1 MKGVVQLQQASLE
14 TGWGLNAKPALN
26 RHKASRKQVKNS
38 AESAPNLDKNARNH
52 RIPAKR
58 ANSLL
63 KYSALWTQPCCR
75 RPASP
80 RRRRRIDVTRDAK
93 RHRDAARRR

>member
-1 MKGVVQLQQASLE
+1 MGVKRSANRRQA
-14 TGWGLNAKPALN
+14 TC
-26 RHKASRKQVKNS
+26 KQAKNS
-38 AESAPNLDKNARNH
+38 AENGSNTDKSARNH

-80 RRRRRIDVTRDAK
+80 RRRRAID
-93 RHRDAARRR
+93 ARRRKCDIGDIEKRHGEDN